1 MTEGVPGRRVAE
13 DLRTVLTRIN
23 SAAVKAGRDPGE
35 ITLVAVSKAQP
46 VDKIQEAVEAGHL
59 DFGENYV
66 QEFRDKA
73 AEFDGQGVRWHYIGR
88 LQGNKVR
95 SLIGHVDCIHSVD
108 RLRIAKEVGKR
119 SVKAGLTTRVLIQIN
134 VGQEDSKGGLVPDR
148 AEDDLGRILEL
159 DGLDVVG
166 LTAIPPFLDDPEQ
179 IRPYFVQLREMRD
192 RLARSLDH
200 PLPELSM
207 GMSGDYEVAIAEGA
221 TLVRVGTAIFGA
233 RRY

>member
-1 MTEGVPGRRVAE
+1 MSDGVPGRRIAE
-13 DLRTVLTRIN
+13 DLRTVLARIN
-23 SAAVKAGRDPGE
+23 TAAVKAGRDPDA

-46 VDKIQEAVEAGHL
+46 VEKIHEAAEAGHL

-73 AEFDGQGVRWHYIGR
+73 AEFEDQGVRWHYIGR
-88 LQGNKVR
+88 LQGNKVKY
-95 SLIGHVDCIHSVD
+95 LIGHVHCIHSVD

-134 VGQEDSKGGLVPDR
+134 VGQEETKGGLSMEK
-148 AEDDLGRILEL
+148 AEDDMGRILQI
-159 DGLDVVG
+159 DGIDVVG
-166 LTAIPPFLDDPEQ
+166 LTAIPPFLDDPEK
-179 IRPYFVQLREMRD
+179 IRPYHVQLRELRD
-192 RLARSLDH
+192 RLQTSLGH